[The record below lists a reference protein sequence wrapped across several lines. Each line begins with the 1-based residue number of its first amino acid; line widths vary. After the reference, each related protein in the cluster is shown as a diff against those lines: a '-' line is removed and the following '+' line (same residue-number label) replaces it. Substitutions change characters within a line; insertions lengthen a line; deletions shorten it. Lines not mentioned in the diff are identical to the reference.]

1 MSFRVVGKETMH
13 PVTVLKIG
21 GSLSES
27 DAAARLMRGLGA
39 SRPQRLVIVPGGG
52 EFADAV
58 RAAQRRHAFSE
69 PTAHHMAL
77 LAMQMVGA
85 MLADF
90 APGFV
95 LAETV
100 DEFSAAWQRDQTPIW
115 APARMVL
122 AAPEIRASW
131 DVTSDSLAA
140 WLAGHIGAARLV
152 LVKSCE
158 VPADIS
164 SDATALA
171 AAGIVDLGFPA
182 LVTGRAFAWTVVSG
196 AEAVLVGPVG
206 LAGGLAGRTA
216 G

>member
-1 MSFRVVGKETMH
+1 MIACRSGFAKETMH

-27 DAAARLMRGLGA
+27 DAAARLMRGLAA

-58 RAAQRRHAFSE
+58 RATQTRHALSE

-90 APGFV
+90 ASGFV

-100 DEFSAAWQRDQTPIW
+100 DEFSAAWQRDQIPIW
-115 APARMVL
+115 APARML
-122 AAPEIRASW
+122 RAAPEIPASW

-164 SDATALA
+164 GDAAALA
-171 AAGIVDLGFPA
+171 AAGIVDPRFPA
-182 LVTGRAFAWTVVSG
+182 LVTGRAFAWTVVPG
-196 AEAVLVGPVG
+196 VEAL
-206 LAGGLAGRTA
+206 LAGGSSLG
-216 G
+216 GED